1 MVPEGWDILPL
12 GEMAEFRNG
21 LNFTKGDEGQP
32 IKIVTIPD
40 FWQRTELRDLS
51 GVKSIRPK
59 GKVPEASFLRSGDML
74 FVRSNGN
81 PELVG
86 RCLFFPEVTEPVSF
100 SGFTIRGRVDQ
111 ERLVPE
117 FAASVMVTERTKE
130 QFRRGRGGG
139 NISNLSQDILAGVQV
154 ALPPLPEQR
163 KIADILSTWDAA
175 IEKTE
180 ALLATAKA
188 QKRALMQ
195 SLLTGKRRFPGF
207 EGQPWKE
214 VRLGDLGA
222 TFNGLTGKSKND
234 FGDGSPFIP
243 YMNIFANSRIDLTH
257 LDYVSV
263 GHNERQNRVEY
274 GDLFFTTSSETPN
287 EIGMS
292 SVLLDEM
299 PDLFLNSFCFGFRL
313 HDFETL
319 RPRFARFFLRGQ
331 DFRRS
336 LHKLAQGATRYNLS
350 KTNLMNTK
358 LILPPADEQEE
369 IADALEVA
377 QFEEAQVAGEITK
390 LRTEKKALMQ
400 QLLTGK
406 RRVVV

>member
-1 MVPEGWDILPL
+1 MVPEGWDVLPL
-12 GEMAEFRNG
+12 GEMADFRNG
-21 LNFTKGDEGQP
+21 LNFTKGDDGEP
-32 IKIVTIPD
+32 IKIITIPD

-51 GVKSIRPK
+51 NIKSIQPK
-59 GKVPEASFLRSGDML
+59 KKVPKSSLLASGDML

-86 RCLFFPEVTEPVSF
+86 RCLFFPEIMEPVSF

-111 ERLVPE
+111 SELVPE
-117 FAASVMVTERTKE
+117 FAAYVMLTERTKA

-163 KIADILSTWDAA
+163 KIADILSTWDQT

-180 ALLATAKA
+180 ALLSNART

-195 SLLTGKRRFPGF
+195 QLLTGKRRFPAF

-214 VRLGDLGA
+214 VRLGDVADIRIGGTPA
-222 TFNGLTGKSKND
+222 RKEPSYWGGGKN
-234 FGDGSPFIP
+234 
-243 YMNIFANSRIDLTH
+243 TW
-257 LDYVSV
+257 
-263 GHNERQNRVEY
+263 
-274 GDLFFTTSSETPN
+274 
-287 EIGMS
+287 
-292 SVLLDEM
+292 
-299 PDLFLNSFCFGFRL
+299 
-313 HDFETL
+313 
-319 RPRFARFFLRGQ
+319 
-331 DFRRS
+331 
-336 LHKLAQGATRYNLS
+336 LS
-350 KTNLMNTK
+350 
-358 LILPPADEQEE
+358 
-369 IADALEVA
+369 IADLGPKHLVTSKECITDAGVAKSNVKLLPTGSVVMSFKLTIGKLGITGAPLYTNEAICGFVPKHADSFVPEFLYQLLHVADLLQDVDQAVKGKTLNKAKINELMLRMPSISEQQKIADVLASLDLEL
-377 QFEEAQVAGEITK
+377 ERNGDQVTK